1 MLDLGVHSKVKRVAT
16 AVGKMM
22 MQARRAADANRSDG
36 APVPRRGCHWRV
48 IGCQTKGTITLQHQA
63 IAAIG

>member
-36 APVPRRGCHWRV
+36 ASAPRRGCHWRV
-48 IGCQTKGTITLQHQA
+48 I
-63 IAAIG
+63 